1 MRFTKGSKIIATK
14 KERKRKDERERK
26 KAGQGR
32 DRQND
37 RQTDRKRREG
47 KQMLAFS
54 EKHIC
59 HSRLC
64 LTLGSEPVK
73 KKVMT

>member
-1 MRFTKGSKIIATK
+1 MPFTKGSKIIVTK

-37 RQTDRKRREG
+37 RQTERERKG
-47 KQMLAFS
+47 NK
-54 EKHIC
+54 
-59 HSRLC
+59 C
-64 LTLGSEPVK
+64 LPFQNNTFVI
-73 KKVMT
+73 VDYV